1 MIFPLKELLIFF
13 KYYVFDFT
21 LCKEVSKNILYH
33 KDFKN
38 WGSLSNWKMVNLFFP
53 SPRCILVTC
62 LRPEVFSLSM
72 NHEKVKLK
80 WSKKEMMLQDNESNL
95 FLDFFNGPLISV
107 LIIYSSY
114 KILRF
119 FSDNTLKNEMKL
131 L

>member
-1 MIFPLKELLIFF
+1 
-13 KYYVFDFT
+13 
-21 LCKEVSKNILYH
+21 
-33 KDFKN
+33 
-38 WGSLSNWKMVNLFFP
+38 
-53 SPRCILVTC
+53 
-62 LRPEVFSLSM
+62 
-72 NHEKVKLK
+72 
-80 WSKKEMMLQDNESNL
+80 MMLQDNESNL